1 MSCCICLSEITRI
14 KTIECKHSFC
24 MRCINIWTN
33 KQLHKFAK
41 PTCPCCRKT
50 IVVKDCRDI
59 VVRKRKLSK
68 KKISKENKIKTIY
81 NIMIYSLSTRDR
93 YKLLEMGINKIKKGL
108 CLYLMKTN
116 IDVDNMSEKQ
126 WYTFM
131 KLQILKHKE

>member
-1 MSCCICLSEITRI
+1 
-14 KTIECKHSFC
+14 
-24 MRCINIWTN
+24 
-33 KQLHKFAK
+33 
-41 PTCPCCRKT
+41 
-50 IVVKDCRDI
+50 
-59 VVRKRKLSK
+59 
-68 KKISKENKIKTIY
+68 
-81 NIMIYSLSTRDR
+81 MIYSLSTRDR